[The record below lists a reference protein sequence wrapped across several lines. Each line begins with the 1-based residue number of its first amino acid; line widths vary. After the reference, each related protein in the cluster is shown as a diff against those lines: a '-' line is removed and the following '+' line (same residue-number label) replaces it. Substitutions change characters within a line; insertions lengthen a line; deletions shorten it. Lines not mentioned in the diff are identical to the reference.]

1 VDRDIVPTD
10 SAIVWGL
17 DVARF
22 GDDTSCL
29 VKRQGPVMLEP
40 SREWKKLDLM
50 QLCGIIS
57 AEYRLTP
64 LDAKPTSIN
73 IDVIGL
79 GAGVVDRLREMGL
92 PARGVN
98 VGESP
103 STNDGRY
110 MRLRDELWFQV
121 REWFGTRAVRI
132 PKDDPLIAELVV
144 PKYKIESSGKIKAE
158 SKDELKKRGEK
169 SPNRAD
175 ALCLTFA
182 GSDIRVE
189 HRRHMSQLNY
199 DPFQVGTADFER
211 AIRQERSGHD
221 WSPY

>member
-1 VDRDIVPTD
+1 
-10 SAIVWGL
+10 
-17 DVARF
+17 
-22 GDDTSCL
+22 
-29 VKRQGPVMLEP
+29 
-40 SREWKKLDLM
+40 
-50 QLCGIIS
+50 
-57 AEYRLTP
+57 
-64 LDAKPTSIN
+64 
-73 IDVIGL
+73 
-79 GAGVVDRLREMGL
+79 
-92 PARGVN
+92 
-98 VGESP
+98 
-103 STNDGRY
+103 

-199 DPFQVGTADFER
+199 DPFQVGTAEFER